1 MSKLVFTIVFGFIGL
16 FPAFTQ
22 VEQINI
28 DISKTPFSMRG
39 SYMAVKDRKEGLTI
53 ANLRAMSDIWGFIRI
68 EFPDTLKNY
77 KLIAT
82 ANELVLERENSRIRV
97 TFENPSVLRIRGEN
111 TGVMLISEKDV
122 ELLPISNNQWRMF
135 QGWYERYLITGIQGN
150 IKANYKQTN
159 ASLNRNPVY
168 ENVSYTLI
176 PDVSSNCEF
185 AVEIFKSEWV
195 PKTYTL
201 SFNQCSNSLRES
213 YNNWSKAF
221 PKMPEKYS
229 PMAQT
234 SQYLLWANSVAPEG
248 PLTRESIYM
257 SKNWMCNIW
266 SWDHCFN
273 ALALAKYYPQLA
285 WDQMMVVF
293 DNQNELGAL
302 PDMIN
307 ESRTT
312 WGFLKVPIHGL
323 IIREMMAKKGAVDK
337 KKLQEIYEPL
347 KKWTDFWFL
356 YRDDD
361 HDGIPQLNHSNEAAD
376 GATPFD
382 VGLPIESPD
391 LSAYLIIQMDV
402 LADIANKLQKPSESS
417 KWKERSEKLLKLM
430 LDKQWNGEK
439 FISYKSG
446 TIEYNLKSK
455 SYPQFIPLL
464 LGQKLPKEIR
474 EKLVAQLKTSGMI
487 TPYGY
492 ASESTKSELFDQYS
506 YWRGPVWAPYNYMIV
521 EGLLACGENAM
532 AKDLAEKFC
541 NNVEKSGISE
551 HFDPVTGEGIGDPGY
566 SWTAAVY
573 LEFVNRFFQVSET
586 K

>member
-201 SFNQCSNSLRES
+201 SFNQCSNSLQES
-213 YNNWSKAF
+213 YTNWSKAF

-229 PMAQT
+229 PMAQI

-273 ALALAKYYPQLA
+273 ALALANYYPKLA
-285 WDQMMVVF
+285 WDQIMVVF

-312 WGFLKVPIHGL
+312 WGFLKVPVHGL

>member
-1 MSKLVFTIVFGFIGL
+1 MSKLVFTIVFGFFGL
-16 FPAFTQ
+16 FSAFSQ

-53 ANLRAMSDIWGFIRI
+53 ANMRAMSDIWGFIRI

-82 ANELVLERENSRIRV
+82 PSELVLERENSRIRV

-135 QGWYERYLITGIQGN
+135 QGWYERYLITGIQGK
-150 IKANYKQTN
+150 IKANYTQN
-159 ASLNRNPVY
+159 AASLNRNPVY
-168 ENVSYTLI
+168 EKVSYNLF
-176 PDVSSNCEF
+176 PDETNNCEF
-185 AVEIFKSEWV
+185 AVETYKSEWV
-195 PKTYTL
+195 PRTYSL
-201 SFNQCSNSLRES
+201 LFNNCSNNLKEN
-213 YNNWSKAF
+213 YNKWSKVF
-221 PKMPEKYS
+221 TKMPEKYA

-257 SKNWMCNIW
+257 SKNWMCNVW

-337 KKLQEIYEPL
+337 KKLQEIYGPL
-347 KKWTDFWFL
+347 KRWTNFWFL

-391 LSAYLIIQMDV
+391 LSTYLIIQMDV
-402 LADIANKLQKPSESS
+402 LADIAIKLQKPAEAA
-417 KWKERSEKLLKLM
+417 KWKERSDKLFKLM
-430 LDKQWNGEK
+430 LANQWNGEK
-439 FISYKSG
+439 FICYKSG
-446 TIEYNLKSK
+446 TNEYNVNNN

-474 EKLVAQLKTSGMI
+474 EKLITQLKTSGMI

-492 ASESTKSELFDQYS
+492 ASESTKSELFEQHS

-521 EGLLACGENAM
+521 EGLLTCGENAM

-541 NNVEKSGISE
+541 NNVAKSGISE

-566 SWTAAVY
+566 SWTAAIY
-573 LEFVNRFFQVSET
+573 LELVNIFSLE
-586 K
+586 